1 MAAKQLTAILAIL
14 AFLGCAG
21 VMIACIAAFAGVKVM
36 GETRLR
42 KWSAAISSWIFG
54 GRGLS
59 QKVLFAA
66 LLITFIYS
74 TALVGA
80 SFGSRE
86 WNLPVGSEKYFCEVD
101 CHLAYAVTDAQ
112 LVRAPGTHPNDEPV
126 AGALLYVVEVRTRF
140 DEKTVSPRRTDA
152 PLKPAPRVVSLID
165 ADGVSYP
172 LSESGMR
179 MLEKSGQ
186 AGAPITQALRP
197 GESYVT
203 RFAFDVPYNFKN
215 VRLLIE
221 SPTQPPWLGKI
232 LIGDEDS
239 ILHKKIYLALPPHST
254 L

>member
-1 MAAKQLTAILAIL
+1 VAAKQMTAILAVL
-14 AFLGCAG
+14 AFLGSSG
-21 VMIACIAAFAGVKVM
+21 VMIACVAVFASVKM
-36 GETRLR
+36 IGETRVK
-42 KWSAAISSWIFG
+42 KWSVAISSWIFG

-66 LLITFIYS
+66 LVVVFIYS
-74 TALVGA
+74 TVLASA
-80 SFGSRE
+80 SFGSRD
-86 WNLPVGSEKYFCEVD
+86 WTLPLGSEKYFCEVD
-101 CHLAYAVTDAQ
+101 CHFAYAVMDAQ
-112 LVRAPGTHPNDEPV
+112 LVRAPGVGLSEHFPGP
-126 AGALLYVVEVRTRF
+126 LLYIVGVRTRF
-140 DEKTVSPRRTDA
+140 DEKTISPRRSDA
-152 PLKPAPRVVSLID
+152 PLKPAPRVVSLVD
-165 ADGVSYP
+165 AGGVSYP

-221 SPTQPPWLGKI
+221 SPTRPAWLGKI

-239 ILHKKIYLALPPHST
+239 ILHRKIYLAIPPQSE